1 MRKPKEYRML
11 GLIKKGTK
19 MDGKQG
25 RHKIESI
32 EETPLNMAHWKLR
45 NTDKYQWRAERK
57 WS

>member
-11 GLIKKGTK
+11 VLIKKGTK

-32 EETPLNMAHWKLR
+32 EETPLNVAH
-45 NTDKYQWRAERK
+45 
-57 WS
+57 